1 MTLETTARSSEAGN
15 DSLAAGALSVEHV
28 AELRNLFHAEP
39 RNLLAQN
46 AVTRAAIDDI
56 AVNREVVTST
66 DHTFSHLLDKWAV
79 TDQKQSGRCWLF
91 AGMNLF
97 RVGAMEKMGFKD
109 FEFSQTYLFFWDKF
123 ERANYFLE
131 AMIETSGRPIDDR
144 VVAWLLDHPVDDGGQ
159 WNMFASLVDKYGL
172 APKAVMPETVSSE
185 RTMPMN
191 RHLTQRLREG
201 ARDIRDLAQQGAAV
215 EALRTAKT
223 STLEDIFRILSIHLG
238 TPPEQFD
245 WQWTDQDGV
254 FQRDGELVPQAFAKK
269 YVNIPF
275 DDYVCLVNDP
285 RPGSPYG
292 RTFTVEYLGNVVGGE
307 DVRYLNVEIDLM
319 KELAMNS
326 IVDRGEPVWMGC
338 DVGKMM
344 ERGLG
349 IWDAQMFDYGSLYGV
364 EFGLNRA
371 ERLRYHQTYMTHAM
385 LFTGVDVVEGAAR
398 RWRVENSWGDKNG
411 RKGFYVMN
419 DSWFDEYMFEIAV
432 RRADLPTDLQN
443 ALELEPIVLPPWDP
457 MGALAQSIPLVD

>member
-1 MTLETTARSSEAGN
+1 MTLETTAKSSEAGN
-15 DSLAAGALSVEHV
+15 DPLQAGALSVEHV

-46 AVTRAAIDDI
+46 AVTRTAIDDI

-66 DHTFSHLLDKWAV
+66 DHTFSHLLDKWTV

-131 AMIETSGRPIDDR
+131 AMIETSDRPIDDR

-201 ARDIRDLAQQGAAV
+201 ARDIRDLEQQGASI
-215 EALRTAKT
+215 EALRTAKA

-238 TPPEQFD
+238 TPPERFD

-269 YVNIPF
+269 YVDIPF

-307 DVRYLNVEIDLM
+307 EVRYLNVEIDLM

-344 ERGLG
+344 ERSLG

-398 RWRVENSWGDKNG
+398 RWRVENSWGDKHG

-432 RRADLPTDLQN
+432 RRADLPTDLRN
-443 ALELEPIVLPPWDP
+443 ALDREPIILPPWDP
-457 MGALAQSIPLVD
+457 MGALAQSMPLVD